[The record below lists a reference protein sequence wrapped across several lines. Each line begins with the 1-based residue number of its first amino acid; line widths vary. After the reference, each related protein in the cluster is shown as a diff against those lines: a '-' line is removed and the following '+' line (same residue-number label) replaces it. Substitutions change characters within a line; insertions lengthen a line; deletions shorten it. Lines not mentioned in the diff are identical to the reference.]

1 MCLAVPH
8 TIERILDHNTVL
20 ATAGSVQ
27 VEVRVDLL
35 DSADIGDTVLV
46 HAGFA
51 IDKLEENDSIELQA
65 LWNEIHLFSE
75 KSHVTL

>member
-27 VEVRVDLL
+27 VEVRVDLI

-65 LWNEIHLFSE
+65 LWNEIHLYSE

>member
-27 VEVRVDLL
+27 VEVRVDLI

-51 IDKLEENDSIELQA
+51 IEKLEENDSIELQA

>member
-27 VEVRVDLL
+27 VEVRVDLIY
-35 DSADIGDTVLV
+35 SADIGDTVLV

-51 IDKLEENDSIELQA
+51 IEKLEENDSIELQA
-65 LWNEIHLFSE
+65 LWNEIHLYSE

>member
-8 TIERILDHNTVL
+8 TIEKILDHNTVL

-27 VEVRVDLL
+27 VEVRVDLI

-51 IDKLEENDSIELQA
+51 IEKLEENDSIELQA
-65 LWNEIHLFSE
+65 LWNEIHLYSE

>member
-27 VEVRVDLL
+27 VEVRVDLI

-51 IDKLEENDSIELQA
+51 IEKLEENDSIELQA
-65 LWNEIHLFSE
+65 LWNEIHLYSE

>member
-8 TIERILDHNTVL
+8 TIERILDNNTVL

-35 DSADIGDTVLV
+35 DLADIGDTVLV

-51 IDKLEENDSIELQA
+51 IEKLEENDSIELQA

>member
-27 VEVRVDLL
+27 VEVRVHLL